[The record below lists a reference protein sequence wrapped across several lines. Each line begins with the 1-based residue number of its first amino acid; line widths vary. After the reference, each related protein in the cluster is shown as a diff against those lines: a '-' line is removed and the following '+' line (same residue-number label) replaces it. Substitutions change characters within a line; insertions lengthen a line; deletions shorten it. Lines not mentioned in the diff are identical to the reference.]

1 MLVLKTLC
9 VIISKIINFGEVD
22 FENIMLDRKSNENIS
37 IYNTSYKTLI
47 GAKPLRVRFTKI
59 DGSEFMMELN
69 IQYYLVVKSM
79 RCYLL

>member
-1 MLVLKTLC
+1 MC
-9 VIISKIINFGEVD
+9 YYFEDIINFGEVD

-79 RCYLL
+79 RCYLLWG